1 MTNALAEQG
10 WDAQATPLEGGL
22 VRNEADG
29 STVAAPSLTV
39 DSIHRVEGASDPG
52 DMAFVAAVTFPE
64 GGTRAT
70 LVVKYGPDATA
81 ADSDVLLALP
91 DGPAPRESGASS

>member
-10 WDAQATPLEGGL
+10 WSAQATPLEGGL
-22 VRNEADG
+22 VRNEDDG
-29 STVAAPSLTV
+29 STVPAPELTV

-52 DMAFVAAVTFPE
+52 DMAFVAGVTFP
-64 GGTRAT
+64 GGGGKAT

-81 ADSDVLLALP
+81 ADADVLLALP
-91 DGPAPRESGASS
+91 DGPAPRETGTA